1 MVNRPALYASP
12 GPAHSPACMKRLL
25 PFLLAAGPPALVLLL
40 ALAMVVVGAPAGM
53 TTTTM
58 ATMADM
64 ADCTDDTDT
73 TAAAA
78 TGTTVTPNDVAVSL
92 ARAFA
97 KAGYSRA
104 STAGVL
110 GVIQF
115 ESGMNPAQEQIGEPD
130 PMLRGYGLNQWTP
143 RSKIRDWMDANHVSG
158 EDSADPHARRHRADR
173 FQQPFPRRRQG
184 RGARAHRQ
192 RPAHVVAEGRQSR
205 GCGRRLDGRLRA
217 PLLGGP
223 A

>member
-53 TTTTM
+53 TATTM

-78 TGTTVTPNDVAVSL
+78 TGTTKCVWCGC
-92 ARAFA
+92 RANTVRSRRP
-97 KAGYSRA
+97 AGPA
-104 STAGVL
+104 ST
-110 GVIQF
+110 
-115 ESGMNPAQEQIGEPD
+115 
-130 PMLRGYGLNQWTP
+130 
-143 RSKIRDWMDANHVSG
+143 
-158 EDSADPHARRHRADR
+158 
-173 FQQPFPRRRQG
+173 
-184 RGARAHRQ
+184 
-192 RPAHVVAEGRQSR
+192 RPTAA
-205 GCGRRLDGRLRA
+205 
-217 PLLGGP
+217 
-223 A
+223 